1 MTDKKIIDR
10 VRKLRA
16 LGEST
21 NQHEAELAIS
31 RANELMEKHQLSLT
45 DVEVRD
51 IDKSQIIKEDYVV
64 DGQKMKLHW
73 VENLAFGVA
82 KLFDGTILVNK
93 VLHGTSFTFV
103 GFPDDVA
110 LMKVLFGN
118 LYKSWGLM
126 ILDDL
131 NHAKAD
137 HKEQYNGYL
146 SWSPSDTMKFKQG
159 HGIAYANI
167 IFDRCVEAARLRNN
181 TVSGTNNTG
190 TALVLSKKTALKDFG
205 AMDGWTKGKAR
216 KTSAGSYQGKLSGQ
230 AAGRKAQIS
239 QSLGS

>member
-1 MTDKKIIDR
+1 MTDQKIIDR

-21 NQHEAELAIS
+21 NQHEAELAIA
-31 RANELMEKHQLSLT
+31 RANELMEKHQLSMT

-93 VLHGTSFTFV
+93 RLHGTSFTFV

-110 LMKVLFGN
+110 LMKVLFQN
-118 LYKSWGLM
+118 LYDSWGQM
-126 ILDDL
+126 IMDDL
-131 NHAKAD
+131 NHAKSD
-137 HKEQYNGYL
+137 TLGC
-146 SWSPSDTMKFKQG
+146 WSPSDTMKFKQG
-159 HGIAYANI
+159 HGISYAKT
-167 IFDRCVEAARLRNN
+167 IFSRCKEAARLRND
-181 TVSGTNNTG
+181 TVSGTSGTG
-190 TALVLSKKTALKDFG
+190 MALVLAKDVALKDFG
-205 AMDGWTKGKAR
+205 SQDGWTKGKAR
-216 KTSAGSYQGKLSGQ
+216 KTSHGSYRGSLAGQ
-230 AAGRKAQIS
+230 VAGRKAQIS
-239 QSLGS
+239 PSLS